1 MDYAELL
8 NPSQLEAVEHIDG
21 ASVIVAGAGSGK
33 TRVLTYKIAY
43 MIEQGIPA
51 DSIMALTFTN
61 KAAKEMRDRITKVV
75 GVGLSRPI
83 WMGTFHSIFSRI
95 LRIEAAAIGY
105 SPQYTIYDAADS
117 KSLVKS
123 VIKELGLDEKVYKA
137 GAVQN
142 RISGAKN
149 CLITAEEYRANRE
162 LRKEDSRHN
171 MESICQIYVRYQ
183 QKLEQSNAMDFDDLL
198 MRTAVMFVQHP
209 EILEK
214 YQNRFQ
220 YILVDEYQDTNAV
233 QHQIVMMLA
242 RKYGNVCVVGDDA
255 QSIYSFRGAEIE
267 NILSFRNHF
276 DNCHVFKLEQNYRST
291 QTIVNAANSLIAH
304 NRRQIKKNVFSR
316 LAEGG
321 KIRVVENVDDWGE
334 ARSVADEV
342 EKIIAGHYASYQDM
356 AVLYRTNAQSR
367 VLEDCFRQKMIPYKI
382 YGGLSF
388 YQRKEIKDI
397 IAYLR
402 LSVNHEDMEAFKRV
416 VNVPTRGIGATTV
429 GKILSVKERNITT
442 DIFEI
447 MRSPS
452 DFGAEMNKGTQK
464 KVADF
469 AEMIKRF
476 SDYAA
481 SDDAYTLVE
490 KVMLESG
497 LMDDAA
503 RDLSVEGIS
512 RKENLDEFI
521 SSVHEFCDKKVN
533 EGETDI
539 SLESFLSEVALV
551 TDMDDSAK
559 EAMDSVSLMTM
570 HAAKGLEFEY
580 VFIVGVEE
588 NLLPSMMSQMP
599 DEIEEERRLLYVAIT
614 RAKVGCM
621 MSYAQSRFINGQSM
635 YSKPSRFI
643 EDIDEKYLQLPRQL
657 VVRRGGVAKSGTVK
671 AAPVVRVS
679 AIGDIREGVRVVHS
693 KFGEGTVLSLY
704 GDGDN
709 ARAKIQFDSCG
720 EKTLVLKFARLVVI

>member
-8 NPSQLEAVEHIDG
+8 NPTQLEAVEHVDG

-75 GVGLSRPI
+75 GVGQSRPI

-95 LRIEAAAIGY
+95 LRIEAASLGY
-105 SPQYTIYDAADS
+105 SPQFTIYDTADS

-123 VIKELGLDEKVYKA
+123 VIKELGLDDKVYKPSV
-137 GAVQN
+137 VQN

-149 CLITAEEYRANRE
+149 CLITADAYRANRE
-162 LRKEDSRHN
+162 LRKEDSHHN
-171 MESICQIYVRYQ
+171 MESICQIYARYQ

-198 MRTAVMFVQHP
+198 MRTALLFVQHP
-209 EILEK
+209 DVLEK

-220 YILVDEYQDTNAV
+220 YILVDEYQDTNKV

-242 RKYGNVCVVGDDA
+242 KKHGNVCVVGDDA

-267 NILSFRNHF
+267 NILSFRTHF
-276 DNCHVFKLEQNYRST
+276 DDCKVFKLEQNYRST
-291 QTIVNAANSLIAH
+291 QTIVNAANSLISH
-304 NRRQIKKNVFSR
+304 NRRQIKKNVYSR

-321 KIRVVENVDDWGE
+321 KIRVVENVDDWSE

-342 EKIIAGHYASYQDM
+342 ERIINGRYASYQDM

-367 VLEDCFRQKMIPYKI
+367 VIEDCFRQRLIPYKI

-416 VNVPTRGIGATTV
+416 VNVPARGIGATTV
-429 GKILSVKERNITT
+429 EKILGAKERNITT

-447 MRSPS
+447 MGSPL
-452 DFGAEMNKGTQK
+452 DFGAEMNKGTLK

-476 SDYAA
+476 SDYANV
-481 SDDAYTLVE
+481 DDAYAMVE

-497 LMDDAA
+497 LMEDAA
-503 RDLSVEGIS
+503 RDLTIEGIS
-512 RKENLDEFI
+512 RKENLDEFV

-533 EGETDI
+533 DGETDI
-539 SLESFLSEVALV
+539 SLAAFLGEVALV
-551 TDMDDSAK
+551 TDMDNEAK
-559 EAMDSVSLMTM
+559 EMMDSVSLMTM
-570 HAAKGLEFEY
+570 HSAKGLEFEY

-599 DEIEEERRLLYVAIT
+599 DEVEEERRLLYVALT

-621 MSYAQSRFINGQSM
+621 MTYAQSRFINGQSM
-635 YSKPSRFI
+635 YPKPSRFI
-643 EDIDEKYLQLPRQL
+643 EDIDEKYLQLPRRL
-657 VVRRGGVAKSGTVK
+657 VVRKGSMIKPKTVK
-671 AAPVVRVS
+671 IPSVVDIG
-679 AIGDIREGVRVVHS
+679 AISDIREGARVMHS
-693 KFGEGTVLSLY
+693 KFGEGTVLTVY
-704 GDGDN
+704 GEGDN
-709 ARAKIQFDSCG
+709 ARAKIEFDESG
-720 EKTLVLKFARLVVI
+720 EKTLVLKFARLIIM